1 MEDEKQPS
9 QSEETKEPEPQ
20 RFTGPFFLV
29 MVNTTNGTY
38 DVQTNMGDGYKYHA
52 LRMAK
57 EIRAELG
64 L

>member
-9 QSEETKEPEPQ
+9 QSEETKEPEAEA
-20 RFTGPFFLV
+20 FTGPFFLV
-29 MVNTTNGTY
+29 MVTTNGTY
-38 DVQTNMGDGYKYHA
+38 DVKTNMGDGYKYHA